1 MDELV
6 KLVSERAGISTE
18 QAKVAIGVVA
28 DFLKKKAPAPVA
40 GQIDS
45 LLAGGSPDLGSIAG
59 GLGGLMGSK

>member
-6 KLVSERAGISTE
+6 KLVSEKAGISAE

-40 GQIDS
+40 AQIDG
-45 LLAGGSPDLGSIAG
+45 LLAGGTPDLGSIAG
-59 GLGGLMGSK
+59 GVGGLFGS